1 MGKLSLEAKVGAF
14 VVASL
19 VGLGII
25 ATTLEPM
32 KFKKGIESLHYKA
45 VFKNAA
51 GLEKDA
57 PVRVAGVTV
66 GKVTSVEVDKNGRAV
81 VEFVLTKPV
90 ELRQD
95 AVAKIETMGLMGE
108 KYIEIDPGSPSA
120 PPLPPGS
127 EIKNTVVPAS
137 MDEVMTSLN
146 QLIEKFNQAV
156 VTPDGRNR
164 LAVIMDKVATLTDS
178 VNQAVNQINGLVA
191 ENRQTIKALI
201 KNAMALTESLRE
213 DLPQIL
219 QNVNELTTQLTEMA
233 YENRQDIR
241 RIVASLKEASERA
254 PQIAQ
259 NIERLTAKLQNL
271 LNEKNTQNI
280 EETIANIK
288 ETTRELK
295 ELLAKVNEGKGTVGK
310 LFNDEKLYE
319 SLSKTADTFGKLARK
334 LEETRTYIGFRG
346 DVNTRTGE
354 ARGVFTLKLV
364 PSKDHYYLLEV
375 VGDSQ
380 GKVDYKRYY
389 IQTDGDYYY
398 RKEVET
404 DYRTE
409 FTLQYAKVFEDKWF
423 HEGSSIVLRGGI
435 KESTGGFGLDY
446 IFNDKLIFTS
456 DIWDTGR
463 RDSDGD
469 TIPPHLRIG
478 ARYFFK
484 KNWFI
489 YGGGDELL
497 YNKWRGVYIGAGVL
511 FGDEDIKY
519 LLGSMPGGIK

>member
-19 VGLGII
+19 VGLGVI

-32 KFKKGIESLHYKA
+32 KFKRGIENLHYTLI
-45 VFKNAA
+45 FKNAA

-57 PVRVAGVTV
+57 PVRVAGVNV
-66 GKVTSVEVDKNGRAV
+66 GKVVSVGVKEGKAV
-81 VEFVLTKPV
+81 VKIVFTKPV
-90 ELRQD
+90 KLYKN

-108 KYIEIDPGSPSA
+108 KYVEIEPGGPPA

-127 EIKNTVVPAS
+127 VIENTQVPAS
-137 MDEVMTSLN
+137 MDEVMSSLN
-146 QLIEKFNQAV
+146 QLLEKFNQALI
-156 VTPDGRNR
+156 TPDGKNR
-164 LAVIMDKVATLTDS
+164 LAVIMDKVTKLTDS
-178 VNQAVNQINGLVA
+178 VNRAVDEINGLVA
-191 ENRQTIKALI
+191 ENRENIK
-201 KNAMALTESLRE
+201 KVFENAVALTESLRE
-213 DLPQIL
+213 DLPQIID
-219 QNVNELTTQLTEMA
+219 NINQLTEQLSEIT

-241 RIVASLKEASERA
+241 KIVVGLREASEKA
-254 PQIAQ
+254 PKIAQ
-259 NIERLTAKLQNL
+259 NLEELTAKLQKL
-271 LNEKNTQNI
+271 LNDKNTTNI
-280 EETIANIK
+280 EETIENIK
-288 ETTRELK
+288 STTAELK
-295 ELLAKVNEGKGTVGK
+295 ELLAKVNEGKGTIGK
-310 LFNDEKLYE
+310 LFNDEKLYK
-319 SLSKTADTFGKLARK
+319 SLTKTADTLGKLADK
-334 LEETRTYIGFRG
+334 FEKTKTYIGFRG

-354 ARGVFTLKLV
+354 GRGVFTLQIV

-380 GKVDYKRYY
+380 GKVDRKKYY
-389 IQTDGDYYY
+389 IETSGTPYY
-398 RKEVET
+398 REEIET
-404 DYRTE
+404 NYRTE
-409 FTLQYAKVFEDKWF
+409 FTLQYAKVFKDSWL
-423 HEGSSIVLRGGI
+423 HPGSSFVLRGGI

-446 IFNDKLIFTS
+446 IYSDRLIFTS

-463 RDSDGD
+463 KDSDGD

-497 YNKWRGVYIGAGVL
+497 YHRWRGVYLGAGVL